1 MTPEMQQLFSGSN
14 RVILI
19 MWLLMGIPM
28 GSKTLLGSVLVL
40 SFFILIM
47 KTNSHLA
54 FIASILIPLVFIWF

>member
-14 RVILI
+14 RVILLMWVI
-19 MWLLMGIPM
+19 MGLAM

-40 SFFILIM
+40 SFFILVM